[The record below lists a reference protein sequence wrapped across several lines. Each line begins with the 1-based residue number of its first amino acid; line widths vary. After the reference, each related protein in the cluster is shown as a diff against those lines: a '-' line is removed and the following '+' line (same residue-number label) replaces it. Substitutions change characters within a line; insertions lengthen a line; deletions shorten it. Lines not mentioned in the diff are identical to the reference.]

1 MRDQYDIHL
10 NVDGETALYR
20 VYCDLASRQWF
31 VEGMYD

>member
-10 NVDGETALYR
+10 NVDDESALYR
-20 VYCDLASRQWF
+20 VYFDLARKQWF